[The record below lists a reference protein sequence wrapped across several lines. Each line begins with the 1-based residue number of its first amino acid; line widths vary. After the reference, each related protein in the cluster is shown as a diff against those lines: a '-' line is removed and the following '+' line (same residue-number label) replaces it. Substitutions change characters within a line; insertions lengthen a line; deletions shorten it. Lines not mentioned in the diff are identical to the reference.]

1 MKPKEYLSQIR
12 RLEWAIY
19 LNQEAIERVRARL
32 ELKGISY
39 DQDRVQNSPT
49 DSMPDIVAGLIKL
62 EAVTEEKRLKY
73 DSLCILITEQISG
86 MEDII
91 DQKILYKHYI
101 KGMTL
106 GMISKELHYSY
117 DRIKHR
123 HGIALQRF
131 EKKYGPF

>member
-1 MKPKEYLSQIR
+1 
-12 RLEWAIY
+12 
-19 LNQEAIERVRARL
+19 
-32 ELKGISY
+32 
-39 DQDRVQNSPT
+39 
-49 DSMPDIVAGLIKL
+49 MPDIVAGLIKL
-62 EAVTEEKRLKY
+62 EEVNEAKRTEY
-73 DSLCILITEQISG
+73 DQLCTKITEQISG
-86 MEDII
+86 MDDIT

-101 KGMTL
+101 KGLSL